1 MIGIPETTTEQFLD
15 ALIIRLAEISAEGYC
30 LAAREFHSVFKRLK
44 LWELHRKARHSQE
57 HPGSDLVAADSGTKG
72 VSSKSAL
79 YNFRNT
85 TTWKDAQLLRE
96 NDKEFGFSPSDQF
109 ETQLQPTVISP
120 SRSTQDRITATD
132 MSSPFEA
139 TASGEVRWEDI
150 TFDIDEANGFDMQ
163 MEDPGW
169 FSYLYDHRQAH
180 PTWLR

>member
-1 MIGIPETTTEQFLD
+1 MPETTTEQFLD
-15 ALIIRLAEISAEGYC
+15 ALIIRLGEISTEGYC

-44 LWELHRKARHSQE
+44 LWELHRKARHCQE
-57 HPGSDLVAADSGTKG
+57 HPSTSSDLVATEGSTKD

-79 YNFRNT
+79 YNFGST
-85 TTWKDAQLLRE
+85 STWKDARLRE
-96 NDKEFGFSPSDQF
+96 NSKELGFSPSDQF

-120 SRSTQDRITATD
+120 SRFTQDRITATGIG
-132 MSSPFEA
+132 SPFEP

-150 TFDIDEANGFDMQ
+150 TFDMDEANGFDMQ